1 MSNKSGIIID
11 NVVFVNAKH
20 IIKMNKYNDDY
31 GNHLIEIYTIEGKS
45 TCIHFKT
52 KEELDIAFVKIID
65 EIFGDCLYFN
75 KK

>member
-45 TCIHFKT
+45 ILFQNFKGFCGNFMQS
-52 KEELDIAFVKIID
+52 A
-65 EIFGDCLYFN
+65 
-75 KK
+75 